1 MRFSNEQR
9 REPLIGSPLPGRPWE
24 KVGVELFD
32 LEGVPYLVVVD
43 YYSRYPEV
51 KQLTRTRSLDVI
63 LVMQGIFARHGIP
76 NLVISDNGPQF
87 SSEEFKEFSKRYQ
100 FSHQTSSPRHPQA
113 NGLVE
118 RTVGIVKSILKKA
131 KQANEDPH
139 LALLAYRTT
148 GHEVTGVSPGQL
160 LMGRRLRT
168 TPSQKQ
174 PQLVDDNLIRHRH
187 DLCKTQQAQYYNQ
200 RHGVSLLPELEL
212 GG

>member
-1 MRFSNEQR
+1 M
-9 REPLIGSPLPGRPWE
+9 IWGSALSSGGGLLF
-24 KVGVELFD
+24 KV
-32 LEGVPYLVVVD
+32 
-43 YYSRYPEV
+43 SRG
-51 KQLTRTRSLDVI
+51 KTRTRSLDVS

-118 RTVGIVKSILKKA
+118 RTVGIVTSILKKA

-168 TPSQKQ
+168 TLPMIPSQLQ
-174 PQLVDDNLIRHRH
+174 PQLVDDNLIRYRH
-187 DLCKTQQAQYYNQ
+187 DLCKTQQARYYNQ
-200 RHGVSLLPELEL
+200 RHGVSLLPELEAGEKGFTARSKDGL
-212 GG
+212 WKGQWKGKYKRDLIK